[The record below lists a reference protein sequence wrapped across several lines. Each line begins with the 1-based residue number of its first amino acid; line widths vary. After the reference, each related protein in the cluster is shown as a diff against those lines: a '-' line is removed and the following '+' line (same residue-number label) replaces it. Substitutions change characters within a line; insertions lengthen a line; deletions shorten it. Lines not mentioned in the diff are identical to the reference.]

1 MQSLEEIIDQNAE
14 KYGGKTALCWKSR
27 NTSFKALRD
36 RVNRLCNAL
45 TDIGLKKGDRVAI
58 LSQNRPEYF
67 ETYCAAKGGY
77 IIVPLNTRFIGKELT
92 YMLNNADAQAL
103 IFEEGFTK
111 MVEEIRGDLPGIHQ
125 YISLGQQAGYPSYE
139 NIITNASPEPRPAD
153 LQGDDL
159 WAILYTSGTTGL
171 PKGAML
177 THSGKIKDAF
187 IQHGNLLL
195 NTEDIALHVMPFFH
209 VGGMWYT
216 LFPCFSKG
224 ITNVILSQFEPAEFL
239 RTVEKYQVTRT
250 FVVPT
255 MVIALLEELGAGKYD
270 VSTLNCFQYAA
281 SPMPAEPLK
290 KAIKTFPNCRFLQ
303 QYGSSEMA
311 GSTLTDEDHRRA
323 LRDRPDLLHS
333 CGQPW
338 PETEFRI
345 VGEDG
350 SDAAPG
356 EVGEIA
362 VKNDRIMLGYWNNP
376 DGTARAIRNGWLFSG
391 DIGKVDKD
399 GYFYL
404 LDRKKDMIVTGGE
417 NVFPT
422 EVEGVLYQHPAV
434 LEAAVIGVPHEK
446 WVEAVRA
453 IVVLR
458 EGKETTEEKIIAFC
472 KSHMA
477 GYKCPKSVD
486 FVTELPKTPSGKVL
500 RRVLREKYSES

>member
-1 MQSLEEIIDQNAE
+1 MQSLEEIINQNAE
-14 KYGGKTALCWKSR
+14 KYGDKTALRWKGR
-27 NTSFKALRD
+27 NTSFKALRG

-77 IIVPLNTRFIGKELT
+77 TIVPLNTRLIAKELT
-92 YMLNNADAQAL
+92 FLINNSDAQAL
-103 IFEEGFTK
+103 IFGEGFAR
-111 MVEEIRGDLPGIHQ
+111 MVEEIRGDLPGVHQ
-125 YISLGQQAGYPSYE
+125 YISLGRQAGYPSYE
-139 NIITNASPEPRPAD
+139 DILAGASPEPRPTD
-153 LQGDDL
+153 LRGDDL

-187 IQHGNLLL
+187 IQQGNLLL

-270 VSTLNCFQYAA
+270 VSTLNCIQYAA
-281 SPMPAEPLK
+281 SPMPGEPLK

-311 GSTLTDEDHRRA
+311 GSTLTHEDHRRA

-345 VGEDG
+345 VREDG

-356 EVGEIA
+356 EVGEFA

-376 DGTARAIRNGWLFSG
+376 EETARAIRNGWIFSG
-391 DIGKVDKD
+391 DIGKVDAD

-422 EVEGVLYQHPAV
+422 EVEGILYQHPAV

-446 WVEAVRA
+446 WVEAVKA

-500 RRVLREKYSES
+500 RRVLREKYPGS